1 MPSEILSQLIT
12 DHPVL
17 VDVLCVVYLVGF
29 LVAHSL
35 RAGWPDEPERP
46 RAVRIVLALAD
57 ACQLVFSAPVKMLAR
72 KAHSAQQDRI
82 GGTD

>member
-12 DHPVL
+12 DHPIL
-17 VDVLCVVYLVGF
+17 VDVMCVVYVVGW
-29 LVAHSL
+29 LLSHAL

>member
-1 MPSEILSQLIT
+1 MPSEIIAQLVT
-12 DHPVL
+12 SHPVL
-17 VDVLCVVYLVGF
+17 VDVLAVVYVIGF
-29 LVAHSL
+29 LIAHSL

-46 RAVRIVLALAD
+46 RAVRIALALAD

-72 KAHSAQQDRI
+72 KAHAGQQDRI